1 MLGTYTARD
10 LLNFWRFVRGGR
22 WWSDSEDDVED
33 SLVEVSWTDE
43 ASLEA
48 WGWEAVD
55 CWTFSLPGTGIWANE
70 MKCHW
75 HYVRHIQ
82 ISQVFIVHRKLLP
95 YCWRGCVRTWGT
107 CSSTPSPL
115 RKLDDHCAP
124 VITQCL
130 FHCCYLFHVMFFML
144 LHFLHLNLKRL
155 DLAKNNLMCITH
167 THKISSKV

>member
-1 MLGTYTARD
+1 MLETSK
-10 LLNFWRFVRGGR
+10 FHRFY
-22 WWSDSEDDVED
+22 
-33 SLVEVSWTDE
+33 
-43 ASLEA
+43 
-48 WGWEAVD
+48 
-55 CWTFSLPGTGIWANE
+55 C
-70 MKCHW
+70 
-75 HYVRHIQ
+75 
-82 ISQVFIVHRKLLP
+82 RKWLP

-155 DLAKNNLMCITH
+155 DLATNNLMCITH
-167 THKISSKV
+167 TQDKLQGITIATVQITKWCLSSKQDTAGLKSVPPYIWTKPCFSAFLQPFKGGWTVLPERCRSPYWLAKSTW